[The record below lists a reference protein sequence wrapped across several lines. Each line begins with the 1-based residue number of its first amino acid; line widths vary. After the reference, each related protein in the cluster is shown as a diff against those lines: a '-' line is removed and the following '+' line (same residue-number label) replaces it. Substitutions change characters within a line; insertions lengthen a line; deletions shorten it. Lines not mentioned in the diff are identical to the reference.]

1 MKLTHSNKDPMQP
14 QINKFF
20 KKTKS
25 ITKNKEGHYIMI
37 KQSIQ
42 EEDVILINIY
52 VPNIGAPKY
61 IKQVLTDRKGDINNN
76 TVIVGDFNTSLTSMD
91 IIIQTENQ

>member
-1 MKLTHSNKDPMQP
+1 MQP

-61 IKQVLTDRKGDINNN
+61 IKQIFLDIKGESDNNRI
-76 TVIVGDFNTSLTSMD
+76 IVGHFNTLLILM
-91 IIIQTENQ
+91 E